1 MDRNKELKELCSDEA
16 FAELLGKAPPRSA
29 PPAADEALIRE
40 AVHAEWQL
48 VSGRYVRRR
57 HITSFALAASVLLAV
72 FASLNLLRDP
82 VVDFRTQQ
90 MATIEK
96 QYGDISVNSRI
107 AIADDTTSVEMAAIE
122 GGAIVETGPASGLAL
137 GWHDGGSLRIDENT
151 MIVFEAVD
159 QIYLEYGRVY
169 FDSEQGPLASR
180 PAKRGA
186 VEFSIRTDHGVL
198 RHLGTQY
205 MAQVGADALVISV
218 RDGVVSIDGKVIA
231 RASAGQ
237 QFAISASGSLSI
249 SDTNGIDDWEWVED
263 ATPAVNLNGR
273 FVAEALAWV
282 SRESGRTIRYA
293 SEGAEMLAKQA
304 QLRGDME
311 LPPTRALE
319 IFMMTVDLNARIE
332 GEVIVVSED

>member
-1 MDRNKELKELCSDEA
+1 VMERNKEIKELRSDEA
-16 FAELLGKAPPRSA
+16 FAELLGKVPPRSA

-40 AVHAEWQL
+40 AVHAKWQL
-48 VSGRYVRRR
+48 VSGRHVRRR

-72 FASLNLLRDP
+72 FATMNLLRDP
-82 VVDFRTQQ
+82 VSDIRNQK

-96 QYGDISVNSRI
+96 QFGDISVDARI
-107 AIADDTTSVEMAAIE
+107 AGDVEMAVIE
-122 GGAIVETGPASGLAL
+122 GGAVVETGSESGLAL

-151 MIVFEAVD
+151 MVVFEAVN

-169 FDSEQGPLASR
+169 FDSREGPLSLQ
-180 PAKRGA
+180 PAKSDA
-186 VEFSIRTDHGVL
+186 VKLSIRTDHGVV

-205 MAQVGADALVISV
+205 MTRVGADELVISV
-218 RDGVVSIDGKVIA
+218 REGVVSIDGHVTA

-237 QFAISASGSLSI
+237 QFAISGSGELSI
-249 SDTNGIDDWEWVED
+249 SETNGIDDWEWVED

-273 FVAEALAWV
+273 FVAEALEWV
-282 SRESGRTIRYA
+282 SRESGRTISYA
-293 SEGAEMLAKQA
+293 SEGAEMLANQA
-304 QLRGDME
+304 RLRGDME

>member
-1 MDRNKELKELCSDEA
+1 MERNKEIKELRSDEA
-16 FAELLGKAPPRSA
+16 FAELLGKVPPRSA

-40 AVHAEWQL
+40 AVHAKWQL
-48 VSGRYVRRR
+48 VSGRHVRRR

-72 FASLNLLRDP
+72 FATMNLLRDP
-82 VVDFRTQQ
+82 VSDIRNQK

-96 QYGDISVNSRI
+96 QFGDISVDARI
-107 AIADDTTSVEMAAIE
+107 AGDVEMAVIE
-122 GGAIVETGPASGLAL
+122 GGAVVETGSESGLAL

-151 MIVFEAVD
+151 MVVFEAVN

-169 FDSEQGPLASR
+169 FDSREGPLSLQ
-180 PAKRGA
+180 PAKSDA
-186 VEFSIRTDHGVL
+186 VKLSIRTDHGVV

-205 MAQVGADALVISV
+205 MTRVGADELVISV
-218 RDGVVSIDGKVIA
+218 REGVVSIDGHVTA

-237 QFAISASGSLSI
+237 QFAISGSGELSI
-249 SDTNGIDDWEWVED
+249 SETNGIDDWEWVED

-273 FVAEALAWV
+273 FVAEALEWV
-282 SRESGRTIRYA
+282 SRESGRSISYA
-293 SEGAEMLAKQA
+293 SEGAEMLANQA

-332 GEVIVVSED
+332 GELIVVSED

>member
-1 MDRNKELKELCSDEA
+1 MDRNKELKELRSDEA
-16 FAELLGKAPPRSA
+16 FAELLGKVPPRSA

-48 VSGRYVRRR
+48 VSGRHVRRR

-72 FASLNLLRDP
+72 FATMNLLRDP
-82 VVDFRTQQ
+82 VSDFRTQQ

-96 QYGDISVNSRI
+96 QYGDISVNARI
-107 AIADDTTSVEMAAIE
+107 AGDVEMAVIE
-122 GGAIVETGPASGLAL
+122 GDAVVETGSESGLAL

-151 MIVFEAVD
+151 MVVFEAVN
-159 QIYLEYGRVY
+159 QIYLAYGRVY
-169 FDSEQGPLASR
+169 FDSREGPLSLQ
-180 PAKRGA
+180 PAKIGA
-186 VEFSIRTDHGVL
+186 VKLSIRTDHGVV

-205 MAQVGADALVISV
+205 MTQVGADELVISV
-218 RDGVVSIDGKVIA
+218 REGVVSIDGHVTA

-237 QFAISASGSLSI
+237 QFAISGSGELSI
-249 SDTNGIDDWEWVED
+249 SETNGINDWEWVED

-273 FVAEALAWV
+273 FVAEVLEWV
-282 SRESGRTIRYA
+282 SRESGRSISYA
-293 SEGAEMLAKQA
+293 SEGAERLANQA

>member
-1 MDRNKELKELCSDEA
+1 MMDRNKELKELRSDEA
-16 FAELLGKAPPRSA
+16 FAELLGKAPPRSV
-29 PPAADEALIRE
+29 PPATDEALIRE

-48 VSGRYVRRR
+48 VSGRHVRRR

-72 FASLNLLRDP
+72 FATLNLLRDP
-82 VVDFRTQQ
+82 VSDFRTQQ
-90 MATIEK
+90 MAMIEK
-96 QYGDISVNSRI
+96 QFGEINVNSRNVN
-107 AIADDTTSVEMAAIE
+107 AIEMAAIE
-122 GGAIVETGPASGLAL
+122 GGAVVETGPASGLAL

-151 MIVFEAVD
+151 MVVFEAVN
-159 QIYLEYGRVY
+159 QIYLYYGRVY
-169 FDSEQGPLASR
+169 FDSEQGPLSSR
-180 PAKRGA
+180 PTIRGA
-186 VEFSIRTDHGVL
+186 VELSIRTDHGVL

-218 RDGVVSIDGKVIA
+218 RAGMVSIDGNVIA

-249 SDTNGIDDWEWVED
+249 SDTNGIDDWEWVEN

-273 FVAEALAWV
+273 FVAEALEWV
-282 SRESGRTIRYA
+282 SRESGRTISYA